1 MNPPRFVDLIATR
14 HPNNLM
20 LPGQRRDD
28 SDTPARGE
36 CGAHGSEKGENPL
49 LDTGALSEMVPG
61 IRSKATANA

>member
-28 SDTPARGE
+28 SDTPAQE
-36 CGAHGSEKGENPL
+36 ENSVHGLEKG
-49 LDTGALSEMVPG
+49 GAP
-61 IRSKATANA
+61 TT